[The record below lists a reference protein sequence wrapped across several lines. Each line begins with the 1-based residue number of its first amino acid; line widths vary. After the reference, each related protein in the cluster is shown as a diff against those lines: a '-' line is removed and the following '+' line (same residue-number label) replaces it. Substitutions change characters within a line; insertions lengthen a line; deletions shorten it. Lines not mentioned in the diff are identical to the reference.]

1 MLSSFF
7 SIRETMRMMH
17 RNRKLYKL
25 QKEDFVLKQ
34 KWLFVDGTC
43 LISVDRENET
53 L

>member
-34 KWLFVDGTC
+34 KWLFVDGPF

>member
-1 MLSSFF
+1 MLSSLF
-7 SIRETMRMMH
+7 SKRETMRMMH
-17 RNRKLYKL
+17 RNRKLYKP
-25 QKEDFVLKQ
+25 QKEGFVLKQ